1 MNVTVRAIW
10 LLILKEGGRWGVGE
24 LADALDVNSSQIC
37 NMVAAMSSS
46 GHIKMYPR
54 GDGRKFNEYSVDPSC
69 RIPTQVTMKDIM
81 EAQA

>member
-1 MNVTVRAIW
+1 MKVTVKEIW

-24 LADALDVNSSQIC
+24 IASEFDVNSSEVC
-37 NMVAAMSSS
+37 NMVAAMSNS
-46 GHIKMYPR
+46 GHIKVYPR
-54 GDGRKFNEYSVDPSC
+54 GEGRKFNEYAVDLSC